1 MGTTVSTRL
10 GAMLH
15 ETTIRRLRGAIAA
28 GKLTCAQA
36 VRWHLR
42 RIEAH
47 DQRGLTLNAFVNVN
61 PAAEAEARALDREL
75 ASGAPA
81 GPLCG
86 VPIVIKDNIDV
97 AGLPTTGGCAA
108 LRDLRP
114 AEDAAVVRRLRR
126 AGAVILGKTNMSEF
140 AWGGDDTIGSAL
152 PGFTRNPYHTAYGCG
167 GSSGGSAVAVS
178 ANLAVAGLGT
188 DTACSV
194 RAPAAINALVGLRP
208 TWGLV
213 DCAGIMPMNA
223 DWDTVGS
230 LARTIDDVAILL
242 DAMVGDDWPEAANR
256 GGCGFD
262 IGPDAAAPVRLG
274 VLRAAI
280 PVSGTG
286 PEVLAAF
293 EAAMEAFRRAG
304 ASVTDPVTVAA
315 PLHFDGSMWYR
326 RFRHDLDGYLSAHG
340 SRSPHADLASVL
352 MSGQV
357 HPYYAGFL
365 HELNEIDEPPCE
377 NPFRGEMDRIQA
389 EIRAALLHAMDDA
402 ELDALAFPTLSYPPR
417 RNGDLL
423 AQSGSNN
430 AIASCAGFPAL
441 SIPMG
446 FTRAGL
452 PLGLQL
458 LGRPWSER
466 RLLQIGG
473 IFEASTRHR
482 FAPPV

>member
-1 MGTTVSTRL
+1 MD
-10 GAMLH
+10 AMLH
-15 ETTIRRLRGAIAA
+15 ETTIRGLRGAIAA
-28 GKLTCAQA
+28 RQLTCAEVA
-36 VRWHLR
+36 RWHLD
-42 RIEAH
+42 RIAAH
-47 DQRGLTLNAFVNVN
+47 DQQGMTLNAFVSVN
-61 PAAEAEARALDREL
+61 PDAEAEAHARDREL

-81 GPLCG
+81 GLLCG

-114 AEDAAVVRRLRR
+114 TEDAAVVRRLRE

-152 PGFTRNPYHTAYGCG
+152 PGFTRNPYDTAYGCG
-167 GSSGGSAVAVS
+167 GSSGGSAVAIS

-213 DCAGIMPMNA
+213 SCAGIMPMNA
-223 DWDTVGS
+223 DWDTVGP
-230 LARTIDDVAILL
+230 LARTVDDAAILL
-242 DAMVGDDWPEAANR
+242 DAMVGDDWPEATNGAF
-256 GGCGFD
+256 GE
-262 IGPDAAAPVRLG
+262 DAPPRIG
-274 VLRAAI
+274 VLRNVI
-280 PVSGTG
+280 LECDTD

-293 EAAMEAFRRAG
+293 EAAMEAFRQAG
-304 ASVTDPVTVAA
+304 ARVADPIPVAA
-315 PLHFDGSMWYR
+315 QLHFDGSMWYR
-326 RFRHDLDGYLSAHG
+326 RFRHDLDGYLRAYG
-340 SRSPHADLASVL
+340 PCSPHANLASIL
-352 MSGQV
+352 QSGQV
-357 HPYYAGFL
+357 HPYYIGFL
-365 HELNEIDEPPCE
+365 HELNATQERPSD
-377 NPFRGEMDRIQA
+377 NPFLADMDRIQA
-389 EIRAALLHAMDDA
+389 EIRTALLQAMDHA
-402 ELDALAFPTLSYPPR
+402 QLDALAFPTLSHPPR

-423 AQSGSNN
+423 APSGSNN

-441 SIPMG
+441 SLPMG
-446 FTRAGL
+446 FTQKGL

-473 IFEASTRHR
+473 FFEAVTLHRH
-482 FAPPV
+482 APPV